1 MPQVFQNVTSA
12 RSATPLPDATTL
24 GPAHLIVSDLK
35 RSVAFYTETLGFTQS
50 SSPAAPGEASLTI
63 GDDPTPVLR
72 LTELQGAR
80 RKPAHATGLYHVAIL
95 TPSRLDLAR
104 SLYHLAETRYPLQ
117 GASDHLVSEA
127 LYLADPDGNGL
138 EIYRDRP
145 RSEWPHDGDQLLMDT
160 IGLDLGALLEEAAAD
175 PRPWTGLAAG
185 TRVGHVHLHVAHLA
199 PAVAFYQEVI
209 GLDLMIQL
217 GGSAAFMSAGGYHHH
232 LGLNTWAGVGAPQP
246 PVDAVGIRIWDMLLP
261 ERADIETVV
270 ARLEK
275 AAINYEREADGAII
289 TRDPSGNA
297 LRLTV
302 AE

>member
-1 MPQVFQNVTSA
+1 MAQVFSRITSA
-12 RSATPLPDATTL
+12 SSSTPLPHDTTL
-24 GPAHLIVSDLK
+24 GPARLIVSDLQ
-35 RSVAFYTETLGFTQS
+35 RSVAFYTETLGFTQ
-50 SSPAAPGEASLTI
+50 AAGSAVNGKASLTI
-63 GDDPTPVLR
+63 GDSPAPVLE

-104 SLYHLAETRYPLQ
+104 SLHHLAVSRYPLQ

-145 RSEWPHDGDQLLMDT
+145 RAEWPYEGDQLLMDSVA
-160 IGLDLGALLEEAAAD
+160 LDLDALLEEAAAD
-175 PRPWTGLAAG
+175 PRPWSGMATG

-199 PAVAFYQEVI
+199 PAVAFYREVI

-217 GGSAAFMSAGGYHHH
+217 GASAAFMSAGGYHHH
-232 LGLNTWAGVGAPQP
+232 LGLNTWAGVGAPP
-246 PVDAVGIRIWDMLLP
+246 PPADAVGIRIWDMLLP
-261 ERADIETVV
+261 ARADLDAVA
-270 ARLEK
+270 ARLD
-275 AAINYEREADGAII
+275 AAGVAYEREADGAIV

-297 LRLTV
+297 LRLAL